1 MRATESDYYFLSS
14 TDPRKKVAKKED
26 LVGVIG
32 FEPTAPA
39 SRRQYFINN
48 LLIYKAFRRRPLAA
62 NVQQCLTMSN
72 RYPQNS
78 VSHQTGPRSHKS
90 RLGGSGAYAGA

>member
-1 MRATESDYYFLSS
+1 MCATESDRDFLSS

-39 SRRQYFINN
+39 SRSHLDTYKYLF
-48 LLIYKAFRRRPLAA
+48 LLR
-62 NVQQCLTMSN
+62 
-72 RYPQNS
+72 
-78 VSHQTGPRSHKS
+78 
-90 RLGGSGAYAGA
+90 